1 MITQSYATRNE
12 VPLKPLKGGFLS
24 SILWKRTSVIFALIS
39 MSPMIWL
46 GVGCASGGKSKGKK
60 LEEPIATGTSI
71 TQEEIQT
78 PTKQPTQQETIESRF
93 DQIFLLAK
101 RKKWESAAA
110 LAGELYDE
118 IQSEVI
124 NGLRLEEDPDWKNI
138 RRLSIWIQTE
148 KEIEEIFDLSKKKL
162 WVQAEE
168 KAEALSIKTKQ
179 AIEEGYLSAESTEAE
194 SVDRVYAWIKAE
206 KERRLERAIED
217 QIRNASSINSR
228 TDPTWDSIFQDKGK
242 PGLPPRSDVRDAV
255 EQIESTPYVPQS
267 YGKTKTIERAGD
279 MNDPE
284 KAKGKMA
291 GLLEET
297 VSLTLA
303 DVSLEKVLYAIMEQ
317 KEGFSFVAD
326 KTIPAFEKKISINLE
341 SAKLREVLIFV
352 SRNYGVHFQIGED
365 LVWILDGQDPK
376 SKFGETRF
384 YKLKQGFLMPAQFGA
399 TDINRTT
406 VNNKGVITITE
417 VEKVERFVQDGAP
430 VLPALDAAIQRFY
443 EGEFMI
449 DYERNLIVARSTIDQ
464 LDLLERIIDEFD
476 RPVQQVLI
484 SARFITVS
492 EAAFLELGATWET
505 GRGQLQNQ
513 RSPIDFTGLATPN
526 LGLGLQESFFNVLSR
541 QDLSITMTALEQSG
555 ESQTISAP
563 SLILVN
569 NRPGTISD
577 GKLQYY
583 YEEYT
588 VKQSAFERGTTADL
602 VPQGKPTKIN
612 SGVELNVLAS
622 IGGDGKSIMLALNPS
637 VSQDVKFVTF
647 ATVSSRDGSGNVV
660 STFDIILP
668 ESRNQDLSTRVVV
681 NSGQTVVMGGV
692 TQREQST
699 FVESVPL
706 LGNLPLIGAAFRKRT
721 EIDRPRYLLIFVT
734 ASLVSQSGEF
744 LEYVDASQ
752 LPPTL
757 DDLQQALAVPPLQTD
772 VSPTLIEPKP
782 IEPDLTRQE

>member
-1 MITQSYATRNE
+1 
-12 VPLKPLKGGFLS
+12 
-24 SILWKRTSVIFALIS
+24 
-39 MSPMIWL
+39 
-46 GVGCASGGKSKGKK
+46 
-60 LEEPIATGTSI
+60 
-71 TQEEIQT
+71 
-78 PTKQPTQQETIESRF
+78 
-93 DQIFLLAK
+93 
-101 RKKWESAAA
+101 
-110 LAGELYDE
+110 
-118 IQSEVI
+118 
-124 NGLRLEEDPDWKNI
+124 
-138 RRLSIWIQTE
+138 
-148 KEIEEIFDLSKKKL
+148 
-162 WVQAEE
+162 
-168 KAEALSIKTKQ
+168 
-179 AIEEGYLSAESTEAE
+179 
-194 SVDRVYAWIKAE
+194 
-206 KERRLERAIED
+206 
-217 QIRNASSINSR
+217 
-228 TDPTWDSIFQDKGK
+228 
-242 PGLPPRSDVRDAV
+242 
-255 EQIESTPYVPQS
+255 
-267 YGKTKTIERAGD
+267 
-279 MNDPE
+279 
-284 KAKGKMA
+284 
-291 GLLEET
+291 
-297 VSLTLA
+297 
-303 DVSLEKVLYAIMEQ
+303 
-317 KEGFSFVAD
+317 
-326 KTIPAFEKKISINLE
+326 
-341 SAKLREVLIFV
+341 
-352 SRNYGVHFQIGED
+352 
-365 LVWILDGQDPK
+365 
-376 SKFGETRF
+376 
-384 YKLKQGFLMPAQFGA
+384 MPAQFGA

-406 VNNKGVITITE
+406 VNNKGVITVTE

-430 VLPALDAAIQRFY
+430 ILPALDAAIQRFY

-464 LDLLERIIDEFD
+464 LDLLERIIEEFD

-484 SARFITVS
+484 EARFITVS
-492 EAAFLELGATWET
+492 EAAFLELGASWET
-505 GRGQLQNQ
+505 GRGQLQSQ

-526 LGLGLQESFFNVLSR
+526 VGLGLQESFFNVLSR
-541 QDLSITMTALEQSG
+541 QDLSVTMTALEQSG

-744 LEYVDASQ
+744 LEYVDSNQ

-757 DDLQQALAVPPLQTD
+757 EGLQQALAVPPLQSD
-772 VSPTLIEPKP
+772 VAPTLIEPKP